1 MRLCVRIRVAG
12 SVPWCDRCLFEPS
25 SMTSLPLSATLPHET
40 TAFRRAAAILVALT
54 LVRLIALRLSNVD
67 LFFDESQY
75 WSWSRHLAFGYFSKP
90 PLLAWL
96 IAAAELVCGSAE
108 ACVRAP
114 APLLYF

>member
-1 MRLCVRIRVAG
+1 
-12 SVPWCDRCLFEPS
+12 
-25 SMTSLPLSATLPHET
+25 MTSLPLSATLPHET